1 MKIEKLKFMKK
12 IMRNTANKK
21 TITGYCS
28 TVIGYCLLFIGYCL
42 TVIGFASCTDL
53 DEHPYTFIDPSSYY
67 NNEKEL
73 NSALNTVYNAIR
85 SVYND
90 GGTFMRLEGCTDFGQ
105 PNREGNKNN
114 INDINAWKYQNQENN
129 AGTFTAV
136 WTKSM
141 ACINRANNVIAQL
154 EASKSMDETLCK
166 RAIAQAKFMRAAAY
180 YLIVRIYGGAPIIK
194 TVTTSL
200 DNLSFPRATIDET
213 FAFIIEDLEYCEQN
227 LPARGTEGYEV
238 WRVSKGA
245 AQAYLANLYLYRAS
259 MAGSG
264 GYTTFDK
271 TLLGKA
277 KEYCEKVINSGVYS
291 LEPDFANLWCSLNG
305 DKARNNVE
313 SIFEL
318 QYSTIKGQQNGMHQN
333 FGMFADSVYPEDFV
347 SFGKTIST
355 GGGGSYYYLRT
366 GASVEAWKSYDA
378 NDQRLKVLISEGT
391 YSKGGNTVHCIFDP
405 DTDLGSLKG
414 NKGWG
419 SCCPGNIKVH
429 DFSKAAREALRSGNN
444 FMVMR
449 YAQVLLDYAEI
460 CNCLGEQSKA
470 LQYLNMV
477 RQRAGLPA
485 QTAAAATAKW
495 QGDERCSIA
504 NDADAI
510 DEAIFQ
516 ERGWEFI
523 GEGVIYFDE
532 LRTDRLGKRVGYFVK
547 KYNTMKYNQVLPL
560 EFVPSK
566 THLWWI
572 PTADMS
578 ANSDLVQNPDNKEDT
593 RYLKYK

>member
-1 MKIEKLKFMKK
+1 MKLYHYIAAGLLG
-12 IMRNTANKK
+12 TA
-21 TITGYCS
+21 
-28 TVIGYCLLFIGYCL
+28 LLS
-42 TVIGFASCTDL
+42 SCTDL
-53 DEHPYTFIDPSSYY
+53 TEKPYTFVDPSTYY
-67 NNEKEL
+67 QNEKEL
-73 NSALNTVYNAIR
+73 NSALNTVYNSFR
-85 SVYND
+85 SVFND

-114 INDINAWKYQNQENN
+114 INDINAWKYQNQQNN
-129 AGTFTAV
+129 AGTFTAI
-136 WTKSM
+136 WTKGM
-141 ACINRANNVIAQL
+141 ACINRANNVIAQF
-154 EASKSMDETLCK
+154 EAASGMDQTLCK
-166 RAIAQAKFMRAAAY
+166 RAIGQAKLMRAVCY

-194 TVTTSL
+194 TVTTGL
-200 DNLSFPRATIDET
+200 DNLSFPRASIDET
-213 FAFIIEDLEYCEQN
+213 YAFIIEDLEYAEEN
-227 LPARGTEGYEV
+227 LPVRGTDGYDV
-238 WRVSKGA
+238 WRASKGA

-271 TLLGKA
+271 ALLEKA
-277 KEYCEKVINSGVYS
+277 KTYSEKVISSGVYD

-305 DKARNNVE
+305 DKARNNKE
-313 SIFEL
+313 SILEL
-318 QYSTIKGQQNGMHQN
+318 QFSTLKGQNNGMHQN

-366 GASVEAWKSYDA
+366 GPSVEAWKSYDA
-378 NDQRLKVLISEGT
+378 ADQRLKVLISEGT
-391 YSKGGNTVHCIFDP
+391 YSKGGNTVHCIYDP
-405 DTDLGSLKG
+405 DVDNGSLKG

-429 DFSKAAREALRSGNN
+429 DFSKDARAALRSGNN

-460 CNCLGEQSKA
+460 MNCLGDQATA
-470 LQYLNMV
+470 LQYVNKI
-477 RQRAGLPA
+477 RNRAGLPNM
-485 QTAAAATAKW
+485 TAAIAKEKW
-495 QGDERCSIA
+495 QADERCSISS
-504 NDADAI
+504 DADAV

-532 LRTDRLGKRVGYFVK
+532 LRTDRLGKRVGYFVQ
-547 KYNTMKYNQVLPL
+547 KYNKMKYNQVLPL

-572 PTADMS
+572 ANSDLS
-578 ANSDLVQNPDNKEDT
+578 ANKDLVQNPDNKEDS
-593 RYLKYK
+593 RYLKYKD

>member
-1 MKIEKLKFMKK
+1 MKLYHYI
-12 IMRNTANKK
+12 AA
-21 TITGYCS
+21 G
-28 TVIGYCLLFIGYCL
+28 LLGAVVL
-42 TVIGFASCTDL
+42 SSCTDL
-53 DEHPYTFIDPSSYY
+53 DEKPYTFIDPGSYY
-67 NNEKEL
+67 QNESEL
-73 NSALNTVYNAIR
+73 NSALNTVYNSFR
-85 SVYND
+85 SVFND

-114 INDINAWKYQNQENN
+114 INDINAWKYQNQANN

-136 WTKSM
+136 WTKGM
-141 ACINRANNVIAQL
+141 ACINRANNVIAQF
-154 EASKSMDETLCK
+154 EAASGMDQTLCK
-166 RAIAQAKFMRAAAY
+166 RAIGQAKLMRAVSY
-180 YLIVRIYGGAPIIK
+180 YLIVRLYGGAPIIR
-194 TVTTSL
+194 TVTTSI
-200 DNLSFPRATIDET
+200 DNLSFPRASIDET
-213 FAFIIEDLEYCEQN
+213 FAFIIEDLEYAEEN
-227 LPARGTEGYEV
+227 LPVRGTDGYDV
-238 WRVSKGA
+238 WRASKGA

-259 MAGSG
+259 MAGKG
-264 GYTTFDK
+264 GYETFDK
-271 TLLGKA
+271 TLLNKA
-277 KEYCEKVINSGVYS
+277 KEYSEKVIKSGVYQ

-305 DKARNNVE
+305 DNARNNKE
-313 SIFEL
+313 SILEL
-318 QYSTIKGQQNGMHQN
+318 QFSTLKGQNNGMHQN
-333 FGMFADSVYPEDFV
+333 FGMFADSVYPEEFV

-366 GASVEAWKSYDA
+366 GPSVEAWKSYDA
-378 NDQRLKVLISEGT
+378 ADQRLKVLISEGT

-405 DTDLGSLKG
+405 DVDKGSLKG

-460 CNCLGEQSKA
+460 MNCLGDQATA
-470 LQYLNMV
+470 LQYVNMI
-477 RQRAGLPA
+477 RNRAGLPNM
-485 QTAAAATAKW
+485 TAAIAKEKW
-495 QGDERCSIA
+495 QNDERCSISS
-504 NDADAI
+504 DADAV

-532 LRTDRLGKRVGYFVK
+532 LRTDRLGKRVGYFVN
-547 KYNTMKYNQVLPL
+547 KYNKMGYNQVLPL

-572 PTADMS
+572 ANSDLS
-578 ANSDLVQNPDNKEDT
+578 ANSDLVQNPANKEDA
-593 RYLKYK
+593 RYTHYKN

>member
-1 MKIEKLKFMKK
+1 MKLYHYI
-12 IMRNTANKK
+12 AA
-21 TITGYCS
+21 G
-28 TVIGYCLLFIGYCL
+28 LLGAVVL
-42 TVIGFASCTDL
+42 SSCTDL
-53 DEHPYTFIDPSSYY
+53 DEKPYTFIDPGSYY
-67 NNEKEL
+67 QNESEL
-73 NSALNTVYNAIR
+73 NSALNTVYNSFR
-85 SVYND
+85 SVFND

-114 INDINAWKYQNQENN
+114 INDINAWKYQNQANN

-136 WTKSM
+136 WTKGM
-141 ACINRANNVIAQL
+141 ACINRANNVIAQF
-154 EASKSMDETLCK
+154 EAASGMDQTLCK
-166 RAIAQAKFMRAAAY
+166 RAIGQAKLMRAVSY
-180 YLIVRIYGGAPIIK
+180 YLIVRLYGGAPIIR
-194 TVTTSL
+194 TVTTSI
-200 DNLSFPRATIDET
+200 DNLSFPRASIDET
-213 FAFIIEDLEYCEQN
+213 FAFIIEDLEYAEEN
-227 LPARGTEGYEV
+227 LPVRGTDGYDV
-238 WRVSKGA
+238 WRASKGA

-259 MAGSG
+259 MAGKG
-264 GYTTFDK
+264 GYETFDK
-271 TLLGKA
+271 TLLNKA
-277 KEYCEKVINSGVYS
+277 KEYSEKVIKSGVYQ

-305 DKARNNVE
+305 DNARNNKE
-313 SIFEL
+313 SILEL
-318 QYSTIKGQQNGMHQN
+318 QFSTLKGQNNGMHQN
-333 FGMFADSVYPEDFV
+333 FGMFADSVYPEEFV

-366 GASVEAWKSYDA
+366 GPSVEAWKSYDA
-378 NDQRLKVLISEGT
+378 ADQRLKVLISEGT

-405 DTDLGSLKG
+405 DVDKGSLKG

-460 CNCLGEQSKA
+460 MNCLGDQATA
-470 LQYLNMV
+470 LQYVNMI
-477 RQRAGLPA
+477 RNRAGLPNM
-485 QTAAAATAKW
+485 TAAIAKEKW
-495 QGDERCSIA
+495 QNDERCSISS
-504 NDADAI
+504 DADAV

-532 LRTDRLGKRVGYFVK
+532 LRTDRLGKRVGYFVN
-547 KYNTMKYNQVLPL
+547 KYNKMGYNQVLPL

-572 PTADMS
+572 ANSDLS
-578 ANSDLVQNPDNKEDT
+578 ANSDLVQNPNNVEDS
-593 RYLKYK
+593 RYTHYKN